1 MSPAG
6 STAVAL
12 VALLL
17 AVAAIILATIAN
29 RRWASRASGTRGPGT
44 THGLAPL
51 PGTVPGT
58 EASPATDRPGADA
71 AIADE
76 RTARESLAA
85 AVAVLRSEV
94 HGLAEHVDSLGARS
108 TAAGEDLEAVRAR
121 VELLAAAEPVS
132 DPTALRHVALVRYDA
147 FADVGGRLSYS
158 VALLDDTGSGLVL
171 TTLSGKS
178 DVRTYVR
185 TISAG
190 TPDGSLTAEEQQAI
204 DAAVGS
210 RQ

>member
-1 MSPAG
+1 MSPAV
-6 STAVAL
+6 SSAL
-12 VALLL
+12 SLL
-17 AVAAIILATIAN
+17 ALGLAVVAILLATIAN
-29 RRWASRASGTRGPGT
+29 RRWARRPTSQP
-44 THGLAPL
+44 LAEVL
-51 PGTVPGT
+51 G
-58 EASPATDRPGADA
+58 E
-71 AIADE
+71 
-76 RTARESLAA
+76 ESSA
-85 AVAVLRSEV
+85 LRSEV
-94 HGLAEHVDSLGARS
+94 EALRVQV
-108 TAAGEDLEAVRAR
+108 EDLAAR
-121 VELLAAAEPVS
+121 GDDEG

-171 TTLSGKS
+171 TTLSGKA

>member
-1 MSPAG
+1 MSPAT
-6 STAVAL
+6 SSAL
-12 VALLL
+12 ALLALGL
-17 AVAAIILATIAN
+17 AIAAIVLATIAN
-29 RRWASRASGTRGPGT
+29 RRWARRPVRS
-44 THGLAPL
+44 APDRKA
-51 PGTVPGT
+51 PTD
-58 EASPATDRPGADA
+58 ADRPTDPDRPADSGRA
-71 AIADE
+71 EAD
-76 RTARESLAA
+76 RQVLAA
-85 AVAVLRSEV
+85 ALGSLRDQV
-94 HGLAEHVDSLGARS
+94 DGLSTRVEGLGAESAAVRS
-108 TAAGEDLEAVRAR
+108 DLEALHSHVADLAR
-121 VELLAAAEPVS
+121 RTAEAG

-171 TTLSGKS
+171 TTLAGKA

-190 TPDGSLTAEEQQAI
+190 TPDGTLTAEEQQAI

>member
-1 MSPAG
+1 MSPAVN
-6 STAVAL
+6 SALAL
-12 VALLL
+12 VALGL
-17 AVAAIILATIAN
+17 AVAAIVLATIAN
-29 RRWASRASGTRGPGT
+29 RRWAR
-44 THGLAPL
+44 
-51 PGTVPGT
+51 
-58 EASPATDRPGADA
+58 RPSN
-71 AIADE
+71 E
-76 RTARESLAA
+76 
-85 AVAVLRSEV
+85 
-94 HGLAEHVDSLGARS
+94 SLGAVLGAESATLRAEFEALRIHVEDLA
-108 TAAGEDLEAVRAR
+108 TRGED
-121 VELLAAAEPVS
+121 S
-132 DPTALRHVALVRYDA
+132 GDPTALRHVALVRYDA

-171 TTLSGKS
+171 TTLAGKA

>member
-1 MSPAG
+1 MSPAVN
-6 STAVAL
+6 SALAL
-12 VALLL
+12 VALGL
-17 AVAAIILATIAN
+17 AVAAIVLATIAN
-29 RRWASRASGTRGPGT
+29 RRWARRPSQEPLGAVLGAESATLRAEVEALRIHVENLATRGE
-44 THGLAPL
+44 
-51 PGTVPGT
+51 
-58 EASPATDRPGADA
+58 EAG
-71 AIADE
+71 
-76 RTARESLAA
+76 
-85 AVAVLRSEV
+85 
-94 HGLAEHVDSLGARS
+94 
-108 TAAGEDLEAVRAR
+108 
-121 VELLAAAEPVS
+121 

-171 TTLSGKS
+171 TTLAGKA

-190 TPDGSLTAEEQQAI
+190 LPDGSLTAEEQQAI

>member
-1 MSPAG
+1 MSPAVN
-6 STAVAL
+6 SAL
-12 VALLL
+12 SLL
-17 AVAAIILATIAN
+17 ALGLAVVAILLATIAN
-29 RRWASRASGTRGPGT
+29 RRWARRPTSQPLAEVLGT
-44 THGLAPL
+44 
-51 PGTVPGT
+51 
-58 EASPATDRPGADA
+58 SP
-71 AIADE
+71 
-76 RTARESLAA
+76 
-85 AVAVLRSEV
+85 LRSEV
-94 HGLAEHVDSLGARS
+94 DALRAQV
-108 TAAGEDLEAVRAR
+108 EDLAAR
-121 VELLAAAEPVS
+121 GDDVG

-171 TTLSGKS
+171 TTLSGKA

>member
-1 MSPAG
+1 MSPAAN
-6 STAVAL
+6 TALAL
-12 VALLL
+12 VALVL
-17 AVAAIILATIAN
+17 ALGAIVLATIAN
-29 RRWASRASGTRGPGT
+29 RRWASRPGRAGAPDRG
-44 THGLAPL
+44 
-51 PGTVPGT
+51 
-58 EASPATDRPGADA
+58 GADA
-71 AIADE
+71 AGRAVTDDE
-76 RTARESLAA
+76 RGPSPAAADRAARQALAEVLAA
-85 AVAVLRSEV
+85 VREQVDGLGVRVE
-94 HGLAEHVDSLGARS
+94 GLAEGSATVRA
-108 TAAGEDLEAVRAR
+108 EVEAVRSQVAD
-121 VELLAAAEPVS
+121 LAARADDAG

-171 TTLSGKS
+171 TTLAGKA

>member
-1 MSPAG
+1 MSTVV
-6 STAVAL
+6 SSAL
-12 VALLL
+12 SLL
-17 AVAAIILATIAN
+17 ALGLAVVAIVLATIAN
-29 RRWASRASGTRGPGT
+29 RRWAQRPR
-44 THGLAPL
+44 
-51 PGTVPGT
+51 T
-58 EASPATDRPGADA
+58 ESPDA
-71 AIADE
+71 ALGA
-76 RTARESLAA
+76 ESATLRSAVEALRGEVEALAA
-85 AVAVLRSEV
+85 RDE
-94 HGLAEHVDSLGARS
+94 
-108 TAAGEDLEAVRAR
+108 AG
-121 VELLAAAEPVS
+121 

-171 TTLSGKS
+171 TTLAGKA

>member
-1 MSPAG
+1 MSSAA
-6 STAVAL
+6 STALAL

-17 AVAAIILATIAN
+17 AVAAIVLATLAN
-29 RRWASRASGTRGPGT
+29 RRWARRAVTGNLGADVIVDGDRPAREALTAALATLRIEVA
-44 THGLAPL
+44 GLAVHVDDL
-51 PGTVPGT
+51 GAQSTS
-58 EASPATDRPGADA
+58 AGADLEA
-71 AIADE
+71 LQVRVED
-76 RTARESLAA
+76 
-85 AVAVLRSEV
+85 
-94 HGLAEHVDSLGARS
+94 LGARVQ
-108 TAAGEDLEAVRAR
+108 AG
-121 VELLAAAEPVS
+121 

-171 TTLSGKS
+171 TTLAGKS

-190 TPDGSLTAEEQQAI
+190 TPDGSLTAEEHQAI
-204 DAAVGS
+204 EAAVGS

>member
-1 MSPAG
+1 MSPAV
-6 STAVAL
+6 SSAL
-12 VALLL
+12 SLLSLAL
-17 AVAAIILATIAN
+17 AVVAILLATIAN
-29 RRWASRASGTRGPGT
+29 RRWARRPS
-44 THGLAPL
+44 
-51 PGTVPGT
+51 
-58 EASPATDRPGADA
+58 SPSPGAA
-71 AIADE
+71 LGP
-76 RTARESLAA
+76 ES
-85 AVAVLRSEV
+85 AVLRSELETLRNEV
-94 HGLAEHVDSLGARS
+94 ENLASRGD
-108 TAAGEDLEAVRAR
+108 AG
-121 VELLAAAEPVS
+121 

-158 VALLDDTGSGLVL
+158 VALLDDSDSGLVL
-171 TTLSGKS
+171 TTLAGKT

>member
-1 MSPAG
+1 VGPPARSERTSPSVRSLPPRGPPPVPAPAADAG
-6 STAVAL
+6 
-12 VALLL
+12 
-17 AVAAIILATIAN
+17 IDLATVDAD
-29 RRWASRASGTRGPGT
+29 RAG
-44 THGLAPL
+44 
-51 PGTVPGT
+51 
-58 EASPATDRPGADA
+58 
-71 AIADE
+71 
-76 RTARESLAA
+76 RESLATVLDA
-85 AVAVLRSEV
+85 LRDQVEGLTAHVDDLGAQSATVRSEMEDLRSQV
-94 HGLAEHVDSLGARS
+94 
-108 TAAGEDLEAVRAR
+108 AA
-121 VELLAAAEPVS
+121 LAAHPEDPR

-171 TTLSGKS
+171 TTLSGKA

-185 TISAG
+185 TISSG

>member
-1 MSPAG
+1 MSPAVN
-6 STAVAL
+6 AAL
-12 VALLL
+12 SLLALGL
-17 AVAAIILATIAN
+17 AVAAIVLATIAN
-29 RRWASRASGTRGPGT
+29 RRWAQRPRAES
-44 THGLAPL
+44 
-51 PGTVPGT
+51 
-58 EASPATDRPGADA
+58 PGAALGAGSAPPSAESETVRSEVDA
-71 AIADE
+71 LHG
-76 RTARESLAA
+76 ES
-85 AVAVLRSEV
+85 VTLRSEV
-94 HGLAEHVDSLGARS
+94 DALRS
-108 TAAGEDLEAVRAR
+108 EVEA
-121 VELLAAAEPVS
+121 LAARGDQAG

-171 TTLSGKS
+171 TTLAGKA

-204 DAAVGS
+204 DAAGGS